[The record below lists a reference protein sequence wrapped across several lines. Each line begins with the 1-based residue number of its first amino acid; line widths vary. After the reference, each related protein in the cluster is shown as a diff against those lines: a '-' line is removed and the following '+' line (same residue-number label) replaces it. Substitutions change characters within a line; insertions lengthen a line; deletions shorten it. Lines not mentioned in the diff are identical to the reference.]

1 MIICGPPDDW
11 CDPPSDLII
20 CGPPEWCDH
29 PSDVI
34 TWPICLTSYHEAV
47 REKGDARD
55 TVAQIKQG
63 DHATWMGDHST
74 CFSEIRYG
82 RANQTRRSRHMGDHS
97 TCFND
102 IRDGSANQTRR
113 SRHMGDNST
122 CFSEIRYG
130 SVNQTRRSRRMGD
143 HSTCFCWT

>member
-1 MIICGPPDDW
+1 MISSSSSSCTPEQAWRLCAPSACSWTIFHVHCDHPCDVIICGPPD
-11 CDPPSDLII
+11 
-20 CGPPEWCDH
+20 WCDH
-29 PSDVI
+29 PSDLTICGPLEWCDHPRDVI
-34 TWPICLTSYHEAV
+34 TWPMGQTSYHEAV

-55 TVAQIKQG
+55 MVAQIKQG

-102 IRDGSANQTRR
+102 IRDGSAN
-113 SRHMGDNST
+113 
-122 CFSEIRYG
+122 
-130 SVNQTRRSRRMGD
+130 
-143 HSTCFCWT
+143 